1 MNGLDMRSLFSFPS
15 KAISSRSKRSQRK
28 PRRRSRL
35 LGVEPLEGRR
45 MLSATPVADEGLDCA
60 HADYSSTPI
69 TLTNAPA
76 GDPSADRPS
85 GCDAYGD
92 EGVTESDRRANAG
105 SIRGDHVE
113 GKATPDGTID
123 NAPEE
128 KSWPNALDEAKGFSS
143 LIRGIPNDIP
153 LNPGFQVDYLEMIAR
168 TPNGDKVI
176 QIIKGI
182 RN

>member
-1 MNGLDMRSLFSFPS
+1 
-15 KAISSRSKRSQRK
+15 
-28 PRRRSRL
+28 
-35 LGVEPLEGRR
+35 

-92 EGVTESDRRANAG
+92 EGVTENDRRANAG
-105 SIRGDHVE
+105 SIRGDHALPRSK
-113 GKATPDGTID
+113 GTLKFFNDSKGFQGIKPATPDGTID

-128 KSWPNALDEAKGFSS
+128 KSWSNVLDEAKGFSS
-143 LIRGIPNDIP
+143 LIRGIPSDIP
-153 LNPGFQVDYLEMIAR
+153 LNPGFQVDYLEAIAR